1 GPIGPVCLPLPF
13 PDVALDPVGEDLDS
27 PIVDQLSV
35 SVGPDDDERGR
46 HVLDDGGQACALL
59 AESLSTLVA
68 PVFELACEDA
78 QLRLRRGLLCNVGQR
93 PLERGL
99 VSALPVANNAELRH
113 ERMPR
118 ARHEPHPPLPGRAR
132 RLQLAQPPAE
142 LCTAW
147 V

>member
-46 HVLDDGGQACALL
+46 DVLGAGGQACALL
-59 AESLSTLVA
+59 AESRSTLVD

-78 QLRLRRGLLCNVGQR
+78 QLRLRRGLLCDVGQR
-93 PLERGL
+93 QLVRVL
-99 VSALPVANNAELRH
+99 VSALPVAIK
-113 ERMPR
+113 
-118 ARHEPHPPLPGRAR
+118 
-132 RLQLAQPPAE
+132 
-142 LCTAW
+142 AW
-147 V
+147 LG